1 MGAILRHRVALR
13 ILTVAAFSATL
24 ASQTTPAKPTFE
36 VASVKEN
43 LSESAGGTIAP
54 RGDRFL
60 ATNIPLRGLINFA
73 YAPPTGVLLSSQIIG
88 GPDWTNTARFDIE
101 AKMDVS
107 AGSIPRAQIQLMLL
121 ALLED
126 RFQLKAHRETREL
139 PVFDLVVARGGLR
152 MKESED
158 QSAPSGGFIQYDSTG
173 QQTAPLP
180 RGAMR
185 ISGGPADTT
194 LTAMAVPVSKLI
206 ALLQSQADRIII
218 DKTNVAGLFD
228 IRLRYSRELR
238 AGVLDES
245 SLTSGGPPS
254 FSTAIQ
260 DLGLKLEP
268 STAMLEVVVIESV
281 QKPKQN

>member
-1 MGAILRHRVALR
+1 MTAWLFA
-13 ILTVAAFSATL
+13 VAAFASATL
-24 ASQTTPAKPTFE
+24 ASQTTPVKRPTFE
-36 VASVKEN
+36 VASVKES
-43 LSESAGGTIAP
+43 LSESGGGTIAP
-54 RGDRFL
+54 RGDRFV
-60 ATNIPLRGLINFA
+60 ATNIPLRGLLNFA
-73 YAPPTGVLLSSQIIG
+73 YAPPAGVLLSSQIVG
-88 GPDWTNTARFDIE
+88 GPEWTNTMRFDIE

-107 AGSIPRAQIQLMLL
+107 AGAIPRAEIQLMLL

-152 MKESED
+152 IKESDD
-158 QSAPSGGFIQYDSTG
+158 QSSPSGGFIQYDSTG
-173 QQTAPLP
+173 QQNSPLP

-185 ISGGPADTT
+185 ISGGAADTT
-194 LTAMAVPVSKLI
+194 LTAMAVPISKLV

-218 DKTNVAGLFD
+218 DKTNVARLFD

-238 AGVLDES
+238 AGLLDES
-245 SLTSGGPPS
+245 SLTLSGPPS
-254 FSTAIQ
+254 FFTAIE

-268 STAMLEVVVIESV
+268 SKAMLDVVVIDSV